1 MPARGF
7 QTARLC
13 LRAAT
18 SQPRLAQANPAIQL
32 RRAAPTQLL
41 PLRSSRLYSISQR
54 PSEDEPLRGR
64 DRDQDQDQDQD
75 PIAIAT
81 TYPSRTPSQPLD
93 TTESQPRHRSRGV
106 YYSAVFLLL
115 GLCLGTAARFAIVPP
130 EPITPGSDQ
139 DRFELSRI
147 RAAGAQL
154 PLVRALSEDPA
165 WRSWDA
171 YSGSQTADMVRS
183 RITSGPL
190 GWSHGLAFQR
200 IFHNPATGEVV
211 TVVYFG
217 PATSGWP
224 GVVHGGALAT
234 VLDESLGRAAIL
246 RFPARTGVTARLEL
260 QYRAPTLTA
269 GYYVVRSRP
278 LVREDDDPAKAD
290 RKMWVEGTLE
300 NEKGKVC
307 VEAKALYVVPKGVK
321 LEPLVEKF

>member
-1 MPARGF
+1 MLARGL
-7 QTARLC
+7 QTARFC
-13 LRAAT
+13 LRAT
-18 SQPRLAQANPAIQL
+18 TLPPRLTQANPAIRL
-32 RRAAPTQLL
+32 YRATPPTIL
-41 PLRSSRLYSISQR
+41 PLRGSRHYSISQR
-54 PSEDEPLRGR
+54 PSDDEPSTTPRARGR
-64 DRDQDQDQDQD
+64 DQAQD
-75 PIAIAT
+75 PIAVAT
-81 TYPSRTPSQPLD
+81 TYPSQTLDTPSQP
-93 TTESQPRHRSRGV
+93 RRRSRTI
-106 YYSAVFLLL
+106 YYIAIFLLV
-115 GLCLGTAARFAIVPP
+115 GSTLGTALRSAIVPP
-130 EPITPGSDQ
+130 EPIVPGSEQ
-139 DRFELSRI
+139 DHFELSRI
-147 RAAGAQL
+147 RAKGAQL

-171 YSGSQTADMVRS
+171 YSGAQTANMVRS

-190 GWSHGLAFQR
+190 GWAHGLAFQR
-200 IFHNPATGEVV
+200 VFHNPATGEVV

-234 VLDESLGRAAIL
+234 VLDENLGRAAIL

-321 LEPLVEKF
+321 LQPLVEDF